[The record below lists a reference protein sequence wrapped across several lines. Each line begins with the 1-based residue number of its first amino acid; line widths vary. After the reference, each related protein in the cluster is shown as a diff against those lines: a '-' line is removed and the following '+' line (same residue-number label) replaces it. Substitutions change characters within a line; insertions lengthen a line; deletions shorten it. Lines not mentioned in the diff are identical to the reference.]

1 MKMKRFVLAVLSV
14 IALCSILSL
23 PAVARA
29 YNAAYTHTL
38 FQSSNAPPTIDGTY
52 IVDNDWIASGKEE
65 FGDGAAFHDQ
75 WIMDPNIYCCIV
87 EVTDNTTDTED
98 KLTICFDGT
107 ESGTSTPPDGGPN
120 PTQYDKKLEVTGHGG
135 SATVQWFVGDG
146 SGWVAATASGDLL
159 DLAQSLTTTPTI
171 EADHY
176 VFEMNIDFHG
186 DTSLGSPLVG
196 YEWGQFVSY
205 YDEDTGET
213 QQWPPADATP
223 AGSPDV
229 PDSWGGIQYVEEAN
243 SPPTIPEPLTVAAI
257 VFLSTFAVAV
267 SFYFLRK
274 RPKTQTQ
281 TSGKTREIS
290 STL

>member
-1 MKMKRFVLAVLSV
+1 MVASSL
-14 IALCSILSL
+14 LSL
-23 PAVARA
+23 LLLLLVGIAVA
-29 YNAAYTHTL
+29 YNADYIHTMY
-38 FQSSNAPPTIDGTY
+38 QSSNNPPTIDGTY

-87 EVTDNTTDTED
+87 EVTDNTTDTGD

-135 SATVQWFVGDG
+135 SATIQWFVGNG
-146 SGWVAATASGDLL
+146 SGWVAATASGSLL

-176 VFEMNIDFHG
+176 VFDMNIDFHG

-205 YDEDTGET
+205 YDEETGET

-229 PDSWGGIQYVEEAN
+229 PDSWGYIVYDMAPNPET
-243 SPPTIPEPLTVAAI
+243 TIPESTGFVVMLAVSSVAAAG
-257 VFLSTFAVAV
+257 AVL
-267 SFYFLRK
+267 LRK
-274 RPKTQTQ
+274 RTK
-281 TSGKTREIS
+281 IANIN
-290 STL
+290 

>member
-1 MKMKRFVLAVLSV
+1 MVASSL
-14 IALCSILSL
+14 LSL
-23 PAVARA
+23 LLLLFVGIAVA
-29 YNAAYTHTL
+29 YNADYIHTMY
-38 FQSSNAPPTIDGTY
+38 QSSNDPPTIDGTY
-52 IVDNDWIASGKEE
+52 IVDDDWIASGKEE

-87 EVTDNTTDTED
+87 EVTDNTTDAGD

-107 ESGTSTPPDGGPN
+107 ESGTTTPPDGGPN

-135 SATVQWFVGDG
+135 SATVQWFVGNG
-146 SGWVAATASGDLL
+146 SGWVAATASGELL

-176 VFEMNIDFHG
+176 VFEMNIDFHE

-213 QQWPPADATP
+213 QQWPPANATP

-229 PDSWGGIQYVEEAN
+229 PDSWGGIQYVSEAN
-243 SPPTIPEPLTVAAI
+243 STVTIPDGISILAVVVLSSAAAAGAV
-257 VFLSTFAVAV
+257 VF
-267 SFYFLRK
+267 RK
-274 RPKTQTQ
+274 RTK
-281 TSGKTREIS
+281 
-290 STL
+290 